1 MLAKFKYRPWLTV
14 ITVFFNMKREA
25 PRTLLSLSRG
35 YQRLAADIRYEV
47 VALDHGS
54 MEPIDPPH
62 TLGPGVK
69 FTYRHIATTSCSPVT
84 AINEAALQAN
94 GDFLMVHIDG
104 ARILS
109 PGVLEATWRATKAF
123 EQPFI
128 YTLGWH
134 LGPAVQNL
142 SITQGY
148 DQSKEDKLLEDI
160 DWIHDGYRL
169 FEASTLAMSSAGG
182 FLNPIAESNCF
193 TLSRRIWEDLGGF
206 DPGFQSPG
214 GGLANLDFFDR
225 ASHAAGVTPVC
236 LLGEGTF
243 HQIHGGVATNVLM
256 AQHPMSSFL
265 DEYRELRGHDWKK
278 PDDLQPTF
286 LGHLPACT
294 KRFVKLPQ

>member
-206 DPGFQSPG
+206 DPGFQSPVG
-214 GGLANLDFFDR
+214 AWQTSISLTGPAMQPVLRRCACWAKEPFIRYMVGWQPTSRWRNTRCR
-225 ASHAAGVTPVC
+225 ASLMSTGNSV
-236 LLGEGTF
+236 GTIGRSPMTCSPHF
-243 HQIHGGVATNVLM
+243 SATSPLALNAL
-256 AQHPMSSFL
+256 
-265 DEYRELRGHDWKK
+265 
-278 PDDLQPTF
+278 
-286 LGHLPACT
+286 
-294 KRFVKLPQ
+294 